1 MLKMFLQALTTQ
13 EMSVSPL
20 LIQIQYYVDRTEITF
35 HLPEEKPIA
44 VIRYADLPTV
54 ALCVAMVYVAQL
66 FVCIH
71 P

>member
-1 MLKMFLQALTTQ
+1 MKCNF
-13 EMSVSPL
+13 SS
-20 LIQIQYYVDRTEITF
+20 
-35 HLPEEKPIA
+35 EEKPIA